1 MTTLFRQLRAWKE
14 SASSGHLCLDLRA
27 ITEYH
32 ARHFVPSTNIPWSQ
46 LRQRC
51 AELPPKRLPFAV
63 VEPLGHRGCAS
74 WLIDQGWQC
83 PWIFWEGDCS
93 SSFWAEACA
102 AGWAEEAPEKTMTQ
116 PQQRPQR
123 PWLLFSPCPFL
134 EANMDRIE
142 QDLAGRNDLR
152 CLDIGCGSGRDTA
165 WILSRARPW
174 TITALDSLR
183 GAVERTEALTAHLG
197 SRDRLKVVQ
206 AKIMANGAWKDI
218 KHVPSGEEEKE
229 GKAGTGLD
237 RLEQKRQ
244 RFSPGVSTTEFFGA
258 EQFDLVLTIRFLVR
272 SLLPQLPQL
281 LRVGGYLVISHF
293 VEDGVHT
300 YDQPRKDHRLALGEL
315 RKLYESME
323 NMQVLVDV
331 IEEIEDGRPV
341 NSVVIK
347 RIA

>member
-1 MTTLFRQLRAWKE
+1 MLFSRLRAWKE
-14 SASSGHLCLDLRA
+14 SASSHLCLDLRA
-27 ITEYH
+27 ITEYQ

-63 VEPLGHRGCAS
+63 VEPADARGCAS
-74 WLIDQGWQC
+74 WLVEHGWQC
-83 PWIFWEGDCS
+83 PWVFWEGECNTP
-93 SSFWAEACA
+93 FWTDACE
-102 AGWAEEAPEKTMTQ
+102 AGWAERETMTKQ
-116 PQQRPQR
+116 
-123 PWLLFSPCPFL
+123 WLLFSPCPFL
-134 EANMDRIE
+134 AANIDMIE
-142 QDLAGRNDLR
+142 RDFGNSKAQ

-165 WILSRARPW
+165 WLLSRNRAW
-174 TITALDSLR
+174 QITALDSLR
-183 GAVERTEALTAHLG
+183 GAVERTETLAAHLG

-218 KHVPSGEEEKE
+218 TRGQEEPV
-229 GKAGTGLD
+229 GLD
-237 RLEQKRQ
+237 PLEQKRQ
-244 RFSPGVSTTEFFGA
+244 MFSPGVSTAEFFGA

-300 YDQPRKDHRLALGEL
+300 YDQPRKEHRLALGEL
-315 RKLYESME
+315 RELYESMG
-323 NMQVLVDV
+323 NMEVLVDI

-341 NSVVIK
+341 NSVVI
-347 RIA
+347 RRMA